1 MLIVFYLIQHIFR
14 HYFII
19 SGGVLTVITTIFYIP
34 EMDCPEEI
42 NLIQNKLKTYPG
54 IDKLEFNLIQQ
65 KLMVTHQQIKLEEI
79 MRVLIGLGMTA
90 TIAKQ
95 DNTEEKSVAK
105 GTTWKDWTIIAIA
118 GACALTAEM
127 IAFITREESSV
138 IVIVLTLAAMLIGGR
153 EIFLKGLRA
162 IRHVNLNMNFLMSIA
177 IIGAIAIGEWPEAAM
192 VAVLFALAELI
203 ERHALDSARQAIRGL
218 MEMTPDTAHVQI
230 DDTWQV
236 QPVGSIR
243 EGAIVWVKP
252 GERIPLDAVVV
263 KGQSNVNQA
272 PITGESMP
280 VNKKIGDMVFAGTI
294 NERGSFE
301 CKVLTEPGDTLL
313 AKMVR
318 AVAQAQAERAPT
330 QRFVDQF
337 AKYYTPVMVLLAI
350 AVATI
355 PVLFFGES
363 FVTWFNKALILLV
376 IACPCALVISTPVT
390 IVSGLTT
397 AARHGV
403 LIKGGTYLEL
413 GRKLRAIAFD
423 KTGTLTYGKPTVTDV
438 VAFAPYTQA
447 DVLGIAASLD
457 AHSEHPIAI
466 ALVSYYKHNNN
477 SALKNVDAFEA
488 LPGRGVMGLIDNNRY
503 FVGNHR
509 MAEEQGICN
518 TEIEKVLQRLESAGK
533 TTIIVATDKQV
544 LGILAVADAVREDSA
559 KMLKAVEDLGL
570 KTVML
575 TGDNPQT
582 ANAIGQSLG
591 MADIR
596 ANLLPED
603 KLTVMDRLLKQ
614 YQVVGMIG
622 DGINDAP
629 SLAKA
634 SIGFAMGT
642 AGTDVA
648 LETADV
654 ALMDDKLSK
663 IPFFIHLSKKTGRKL
678 MQNITFSI
686 AVKALFFVLA
696 LIGLATLWM
705 AVFADIGASL
715 IVVLNA
721 LGLMRYRERPSL
733 RA

>member
-1 MLIVFYLIQHIFR
+1 M
-14 HYFII
+14 
-19 SGGVLTVITTIFYIP
+19 ITTIFYIP

-42 NLIQNKLKTYPG
+42 KLIQNKLKTYPG

-79 MRVLIGLGMTA
+79 MSVLIGLGMTA
-90 TIAKQ
+90 TIANQ
-95 DNTEEKSVAK
+95 DNTKEKSVTK
-105 GTTWKDWTIIAIA
+105 GTTWKDWTVIAIA

-127 IAFITREESSV
+127 IAFITREEASI

-153 EIFLKGLRA
+153 EIFMKGLRA

-192 VAVLFALAELI
+192 IAVLFALAELI

-218 MEMTPDTAHVQI
+218 MEMAPDTAHVQI
-230 DDTWQV
+230 DGAWQV
-236 QPVGSIR
+236 QPVSSIR
-243 EGAIVWVKP
+243 EGAIIWVKP

-263 KGQSNVNQA
+263 KGQSSVNQA

-413 GRKLRAIAFD
+413 GRQLKAIAFD

-438 VAFAPYTQA
+438 VAFTPYTQA
-447 DVLGIAASLD
+447 EVLDIAASLD

-466 ALVSYYKHNNN
+466 ALVSYYKNNHTN
-477 SALKNVDAFEA
+477 NILKNVDAFEA
-488 LPGRGVMGLIDNNRY
+488 LPGRGVTGLIDNNRY

-509 MAEEQGICN
+509 MVEEQGICN
-518 TEIEKVLQRLESAGK
+518 AEVEKVLQRLESAGK

-544 LGILAVADAVREDSA
+544 LGILAVPDAVREDSA

-582 ANAIGQSLG
+582 AHAIGQSLG

-603 KLTVMDRLLKQ
+603 KLTVMDTLLTQ

-696 LIGLATLWM
+696 LAGLATLWM

-715 IVVLNA
+715 IVVFNA
-721 LGLMRYRERPSL
+721 LGLMRYQDN
-733 RA
+733 